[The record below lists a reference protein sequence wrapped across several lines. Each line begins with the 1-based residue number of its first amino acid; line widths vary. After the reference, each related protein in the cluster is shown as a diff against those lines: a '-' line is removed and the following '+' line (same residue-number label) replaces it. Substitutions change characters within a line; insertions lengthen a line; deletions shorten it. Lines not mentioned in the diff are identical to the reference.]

1 MPAKVQTKARA
12 NRVKLFKTFYQT
24 SKPRFRCYHGGRLP
38 PKTFEGLWKHKK
50 FYTKDIK
57 VGHTAKPSKKIT
69 LLDKKQTARPQA
81 RGKRG
86 PLRATVVGKKKPVI
100 KALKRKKTV
109 TWSKVKEFAQE
120 REQVALPAA
129 AMHIGRLADMAGHR
143 LQVGGDPYGDPFEF
157 EGPAVR
163 RQFRRDAAGNLVPFA
178 PKAARVRVV

>member
-12 NRVKLFKTFYQT
+12 NRVKLFKSFYQT

-69 LLDKKQTARPQA
+69 LPDKKQTARPQA

-86 PLRATVVGKKKPVI
+86 PLRATVVGKKKPDQSP
-100 KALKRKKTV
+100 KTQENGDL
-109 TWSKVKEFAQE
+109 VK
-120 REQVALPAA
+120 
-129 AMHIGRLADMAGHR
+129 G
-143 LQVGGDPYGDPFEF
+143 
-157 EGPAVR
+157 EGIR
-163 RQFRRDAAGNLVPFA
+163 TG
-178 PKAARVRVV
+178 KGTG